1 VNSGQPFHH
10 NREHRSAD
18 RHYDDQVGSA
28 DHSQDRGGRPRM
40 DGRPPSGRRDGRPT
54 LPSNFQ
60 SLPPRFKKKF
70 EEEWLQSQMLAEKER
85 NQAAPLMPPP
95 HQQPHLPSGSRPQA
109 AAASDDWDGGSI
121 TFVSSSADNVPSRM
135 GPPQQPTGRPNTWA
149 TGGRGRGRGRQT
161 SHSFSRESDADD
173 VDKLLVRARSQDSLS
188 GLTAESSASSYQ
200 HSRERKTSFTDSRS
214 STPSSCQ
221 DYNTNSSFLPGK
233 ASNPDFICRLASAL
247 CFI

>member
-1 VNSGQPFHH
+1 MNSGQPFQH

-18 RHYDDQVGSA
+18 RHYDQVGSA
-28 DHSQDRGGRPRM
+28 DHSQDRGGRPRT
-40 DGRPPSGRRDGRPT
+40 DGRPPSGRRDGRPA

-60 SLPPRFKKKF
+60 SLPPRFKKKL

-95 HQQPHLPSGSRPQA
+95 HQQPPHPSGSRPQA
-109 AAASDDWDGGSI
+109 ASVADDWDGGSI
-121 TFVSSSADNVPSRM
+121 TFVSSSTDGVPPRM

-149 TGGRGRGRGRQT
+149 AGGRGRGRGRQT

-188 GLTAESSASSYQ
+188 GLTAESSASQ
-200 HSRERKTSFTDSRS
+200 LCRERKTSFTDSRS
-214 STPSSCQ
+214 STPSSVQ
-221 DYNTNSSFLPGK
+221 DYNSSSSFLPGK
-233 ASNPDFICRLASAL
+233 ASTFRFYLEIGPSPLFI
-247 CFI
+247 